1 MQNKPLITQLE
12 REDLSKVYT
21 RAAEYPSISTRLI
34 SDLIN
39 NTFYGDLTYSH
50 VRDLESITGKKIINI
65 FPRD

>member
-1 MQNKPLITQLE
+1 MQNNALIQQLD
-12 REDLSKVYT
+12 REDLTKVYT
-21 RAAEYPSISTRLI
+21 RAAEYPSISTKLI

>member
-1 MQNKPLITQLE
+1 MQKNALIQQLN

-21 RAAEYPSISTRLI
+21 RAAEYPSISTKLI

>member
-1 MQNKPLITQLE
+1 MSNDSLIKQLN

-21 RAAEYPSISTRLI
+21 RAAEYPSISTKLI
-34 SDLIN
+34 SDLLN

-50 VRDLESITGKKIINI
+50 VRDLESITGKKIINL